1 MKKALLIFAVFSLFL
16 AGCDNPLME
25 KILGSEKNGG
35 EQSGVYYTVT
45 FNSMGGSEVP
55 SQRVAEGGTATRPNN
70 PTRLDHRF
78 MNWYSTE
85 SFTEPRYDFIYTPI
99 TADITL
105 YVKWINVANNP
116 VLLDLADRLQ
126 TLPIGPVVDIYTVFD
141 GILIP
146 GGAVGT
152 TGADYTIINEG
163 GTKKLKVDEFAMW
176 GPGFDIMNLEVGDSV
191 VVTGKYLG
199 CTVNDPSTSNGI
211 QIITNSS
218 GDWDYST
225 IIRLD
230 LPPDGSF
237 NETFI
242 ITTGNGDIKIRT
254 NGMEPWA
261 SPGGNGYIPTYCN
274 SFVIEQVKVTVN

>member
-1 MKKALLIFAVFSLFL
+1 MKKELLIFAVFSLLF
-16 AGCDNPLME
+16 AGCNNPLME
-25 KILGSEKNGG
+25 KILGSDKKDGEKP
-35 EQSGVYYTVT
+35 GVYYTVT

-70 PTRLDHRF
+70 PTRFGHRF
-78 MNWYSTE
+78 MNWYSTD

-105 YVKWINVANNP
+105 YVKWIDKSDP
-116 VLLDLADRLQ
+116 VLLDLAAILQ
-126 TLPIGPVVDIYTVFD
+126 TMTPGPIEFNVFG
-141 GILIP
+141 GILSP

-152 TGADYTIINEG
+152 TGADYTIIEEG
-163 GTKKLKVDEFAMW
+163 GINKLKVDEFAMW

-191 VVTGKYLG
+191 VVKGKYLG
-199 CTVNDPSTSNGI
+199 CTDDPSNGI

-230 LPPDGSF
+230 LSANQSF
-237 NETFI
+237 NETFF

-254 NGMEPWA
+254 NGMYPWA
-261 SPGGNGYIPTYCN
+261 SPGGNDHISGYCN
-274 SFVIEQVKVTVN
+274 SFVIEQVMVTMSN